1 MDELIS
7 DRTKYIALALLG
19 LASMGGAVLFAD
31 GPPVDTLPAEVAP
44 AAKPKQVVQ
53 PAPEMA
59 AEPEPE
65 PEASPAPSAAP
76 SAAASGQASAEQ
88 GDAAAQDDGWAK
100 SE

>member
-19 LASMGGAVLFAD
+19 LISIGGAVLFAD
-31 GPPVDTLPAEVAP
+31 GPPVESIPAAAAP
-44 AAKPKQVVQ
+44 AAKPKVAVQ

-59 AEPEPE
+59 VEPEAD
-65 PEASPAPSAAP
+65 ASPAP
-76 SAAASGQASAEQ
+76 AASPTAVPVGQAVAEP
-88 GDAAAQDDGWAK
+88 GEGAAQDDGWGK

>member
-31 GPPVDTLPAEVAP
+31 GPPVESLPAAAAP
-44 AAKPKQVVQ
+44 AIKQKKVVQ

-59 AEPEPE
+59 VE
-65 PEASPAPSAAP
+65 PEAESSPAPSALPTAAP
-76 SAAASGQASAEQ
+76 AAQAGADGGEGS
-88 GDAAAQDDGWAK
+88 AQDDGWGSA
-100 SE
+100 E

>member
-31 GPPVDTLPAEVAP
+31 GPPVESLPAATAP
-44 AAKPKQVVQ
+44 AAKPTKVVQ

-59 AEPEPE
+59 VE
-65 PEASPAPSAAP
+65 PEAEASPVPAASSTAAP
-76 SAAASGQASAEQ
+76 AAQASAE
-88 GDAAAQDDGWAK
+88 GGEGSAQDDAWGS